1 MAVALLAFVL
11 KRLLSNS
18 ALVLSTALGLI
29 VTVTLVTSIP
39 LYSEGISEF
48 LLKRELDKPTNR
60 IQPASSVL
68 LRHFDRRSDDSEPT
82 TLDSYL
88 EADDFFSNYL
98 EFLIGLPE
106 KQQVS
111 YLQTDVIPILA
122 FTQTIDTTTRR
133 RDVAYGFVATMT
145 SFEDNVSLMEGRF
158 PTSEI
163 GTVTDISGEEVPL
176 IEASLFSD
184 ALDKAGLLVGDRV
197 KIVFEEPQTEREF
210 LIAIDLVGRVEPT
223 DKKDDYWFYNVES
236 AFDEG
241 ALFVNR
247 DVYLDALIIKH
258 PHLFYEATWYSNFD
272 IESIRA
278 TNYRNITGGLHSLQA
293 STNLIFPNTK
303 LEISPERI
311 FYFFDEKLFFLKLM
325 LFILSAPV
333 VAIIL
338 YFISLSAGMVVERQR
353 SEISILKSRGVGT
366 FQIIGIYLLEGLLIG
381 IVAIGVGPPLAMG
394 LAQVVGKTYT
404 FLVFTDREALTMSLN
419 PSHYAIA
426 GGAVA
431 VSVAATLGPAI
442 AAARQSVVA
451 YKQDVSRTVR
461 RPLYQRFFLDFILLG
476 LAGYGYY
483 LLRQGESVVT
493 VGPEGESFSDPLLI
507 IIPVVFIFA
516 LSLIFLRIFP
526 WLVGLLTWA
535 GSRFYGPGVHLGLR
549 QIGRSPGQF
558 TRLILLLVL
567 TFALGAFSA
576 SMARTLDQNLEDRV
590 RFEVG
595 ADARFFET
603 GFFDEIAQIW
613 SIPPVE
619 VHYEAVDDEGKPVFA
634 DVVRFWD
641 EDGSFTLPGQSYTED
656 VVIYGV
662 DPIQFGKTI
671 WWRDDFAP
679 QSLNALANSLATDE
693 RALLLDRQ
701 FFQEDTNLR
710 IGDPVRLRVQQVE
723 MEFFVAGW
731 IDSLPTHYDDEG
743 PFVVAN
749 LDYILRWT
757 GETPWNVLAR
767 LNPGNTAG
775 GVANKLW
782 DLDLK
787 VVQAWDSATTILDRR
802 DDATQ
807 TGIFGILS
815 VGFIISAVLTL
826 LGFLMYSFIS
836 FRRRLQEFGILRAMG
851 LSVGQMVTL
860 FSFENGF
867 LIALGTMIGAGLGI
881 LTGKLFIPFL
891 QISADKHGDT
901 PPFVVITAWGE
912 IGKIFILFGIVLALA
927 FPVSVWM
934 LRRIRIHEAM
944 KFGEETG

>member
-1 MAVALLAFVL
+1 MVFALVAFVA
-11 KRLLSNS
+11 KRLFSNW
-18 ALVLSTALGLI
+18 ALVLSTALGLVI
-29 VTVTLVTSIP
+29 TVTLATSIP

-48 LLKRELDKPTNR
+48 LLKRELAKPTNR

-68 LRHFDRRSDDSEPT
+68 LRHFDRRSDDTRPT
-82 TLDSYL
+82 AIEDFL

-106 KQQVS
+106 IEQVA
-111 YLQTDVIPILA
+111 YLQTDVLPIIA
-122 FTQTIDTTTRR
+122 FTQTSSATTRR
-133 RDVAYGFVATMT
+133 RDVAYGFIATMT
-145 SFEDNVSLMEGRF
+145 DFEENVHLMEGRF
-158 PTSEI
+158 PSPEV
-163 GTVTDISGEEVPL
+163 GTVTDVSGVEIPL

-184 ALDKAGLLVGDRV
+184 ALDKAGLLLGDRV
-197 KIVFEEPQTEREF
+197 KIVFDEPETDLEK
-210 LIAIDLVGRVEPT
+210 LVAIDVVGRVEAN
-223 DKKDDYWFYNVES
+223 DKTSDYWFYNVES

-241 ALFVNR
+241 ALFVDR
-247 DVYLDALIIKH
+247 GVYLDELIGKH
-258 PHLFYEATWYSNFD
+258 PYLFYEATWYSNFD
-272 IESIRA
+272 IEAIRA

-293 STNLIFPNTK
+293 STNLILPNTK
-303 LEISPERI
+303 LEISPEKV
-311 FYFFDEKLFFLKLM
+311 FFFFNEKLFFLKLM

-333 VAIIL
+333 VAIVL
-338 YFISLSAGMVVERQR
+338 YYISLSAGMVVERQKG
-353 SEISILKSRGVGT
+353 EISILKSRGVGT
-366 FQIIGIYLLEGLLIG
+366 LQIIGIYLLEGLLIG
-381 IVAIGVGPPLAMG
+381 LVAIAIGPLLAMG

-404 FLVFTDREALTMSLN
+404 FLVFTDREPLTMSLN

-431 VSVAATLGPAI
+431 VSVVATLGPAI

-451 YKQDVSRTVR
+451 YKQDVSRTLR

-476 LAGYGYY
+476 LAIYGYY
-483 LLRQGESVVT
+483 LLRQGESLVT

-507 IIPVVFIFA
+507 VIPVVFMFA
-516 LSLIFLRIFP
+516 ISLIFLRLFP
-526 WLVGLLTWA
+526 WLVGFLTWA
-535 GSRFYGPGVHLGLR
+535 GSRFYGAAMHLGLR

-558 TRLILLLVL
+558 TRLILLLIL

-576 SMARTLDQNLEDRV
+576 SMAATLDRNLEDRV

-595 ADARFFET
+595 ADARFYET
-603 GFFDEIAQIW
+603 GFFDEVAQIW

-619 VHYEAVDDEGKPVFA
+619 VHYEAVDENGQPIFA
-634 DVVRFWD
+634 EIARFWD
-641 EDGSFTLPGQSYTED
+641 ENGSFKLPGQSYTED
-656 VVIYGV
+656 VVVYGV
-662 DPIQFGKTI
+662 DPIQFGKSL
-671 WWRDDFAP
+671 WWRSDFSP
-679 QSLNALANSLATDE
+679 QPLNGLVNSLATDE
-693 RALLLDRQ
+693 RALLLDRK
-701 FFQEDTNLR
+701 FFQEGTNLR
-710 IGDPVRLRVQQVE
+710 IGDPVRLQIRQTE
-723 MEFFVAGW
+723 LEFFVAGW
-731 IDSLPTHYDDEG
+731 IDSLPTHYEEDG
-743 PFVVAN
+743 AFVVAN

-757 GETPWNVLAR
+757 GETPWSVLAK

-775 GVANKLW
+775 DVANKLW
-782 DLDLK
+782 ALDLK
-787 VVQAWDSATTILDRR
+787 VVQAWDSSTTILERR

-815 VGFIISAVLTL
+815 VGFIISAILTL

-851 LSVGQMVTL
+851 LSVGQMVSL

-867 LIALGTMIGAGLGI
+867 LIALGTIVGSALGVV
-881 LTGKLFIPFL
+881 TGKLFIPFL

-901 PPFVVITAWGE
+901 PPFVVVTAWDD
-912 IGKIFILFGIVLALA
+912 IGKIFILFGIVVVLA